1 MSTNK
6 TIRFTGQYAI
16 DDGYV
21 GGDRTQYFSID
32 ASELDDEMTDDELIN
47 FYEETA
53 EDCFRQSIGITTR
66 RRDEFV
72 AWARAALNSR
82 EKDEQ

>member
-1 MSTNK
+1 MSANK
-6 TIRFTGQYAI
+6 TIRFTGQYVI

-21 GGDRTQYFSID
+21 GGDRPQHFSID

-53 EDCFRQSIGITTR
+53 EECFRQRIGIYTR
-66 RRDEFV
+66 RRNEFV
-72 AWARAALNSR
+72 AWARGALNSR